1 MPKLETFYNEK
12 IAEQTLNSLSECI
25 SITDM
30 QDNILFV
37 NQAFLDTYGY
47 SKEELIGKHITFL
60 RTDRSDPLLATEILP
75 KTLNGAWEGKILNKK
90 KDGTEFWVL
99 LRTGIVKDEAGNPV
113 ALVGSAQDLTEKI
126 KAENRLK
133 EVQDRYRQL
142 FNDIKD
148 VVYESSPDGK
158 LIDIN
163 DSGLEMFGYSSKEE
177 LLKIDVVNDLYVNPA
192 DRDKFKSIVESS
204 GYVKN
209 YELTVKR
216 KNGEHLVVLETSFA
230 YKDANGKVVS
240 YRGILRDITE
250 IKKAEQQL
258 KNYVRELAKV
268 NKQLVESE
276 EELKSI
282 NKAKD
287 KLFSI
292 IAHDLRSPFTGL
304 IGFSDYLVEDIEE
317 LTKEEIRTYSQKIN
331 EAAKNIYN
339 LLENLL
345 EWSRIERG
353 TIIPEFE
360 DFDINA
366 VIESAIYILRANTAN
381 KNIKVVNN
389 IQKALY
395 VNADKNMISSI
406 IRNLLSNAIKF
417 TYPGKSIYID
427 GEKKEDYIEISIV
440 DEGKG
445 MDEKT
450 RGMLFNPMLHVS
462 ELGTRNEKGSGLGL
476 IICKE
481 LIEKNGGQISCES
494 EPEKGSKFTIRLLK
508 ATTI

>member
-1 MPKLETFYNEK
+1 MQIINTFYNER
-12 IAEQTLNSLSECI
+12 IAEQTLNSLNECI

-30 QDNILFV
+30 EDNILFV
-37 NQAFLDTYGY
+37 NDSFLTTYGY
-47 SKEELIGKHITFL
+47 TKDELIGKHITL
-60 RTDRSDPLLATEILP
+60 VRANNNQSQTNNEILP
-75 KTLNGAWEGKILNKK
+75 KTLNGAWEGTILNKK

-99 LRTGIVKDEAGNPV
+99 LRTGIVKDEFGNPV
-113 ALVGSAQDLTEKI
+113 ALVGSAIDQTEKI
-126 KAENRLK
+126 KAETKLK

-148 VVYESSPDGK
+148 VVYESSPEGK

-163 DSGLEMFGYSSKEE
+163 TSGLELFGYESKEE
-177 LLKIDVVNDLYVNPA
+177 LLKIDLVKDLYVNPE
-192 DRDKFKSIVESS
+192 DRDKFKSIVENL

-209 YELTVKR
+209 YELTIKR

-230 YKDANGKVVS
+230 HKDKSGKVIS

-250 IKKAEQQL
+250 IKRAEQQL
-258 KNYVRELAKV
+258 KNYVKELAKV
-268 NKQLVESE
+268 NKQLLESE
-276 EELKSI
+276 IELKNI

-287 KLFSI
+287 RLFSI

-317 LTKEEIRTYSQKIN
+317 LTSDEIKTYAKKIN
-331 EAAKNIYN
+331 EASKNIYN

-353 TIIPEFE
+353 SITPEFE
-360 DFDINA
+360 EFDINA
-366 VIESAIYILRANTAN
+366 VIESAIYILRANASN
-381 KNIKVVNN
+381 KEITIVNN
-389 IQKALY
+389 IDKALY
-395 VNADKNMISSI
+395 VYADQNMVSSV
-406 IRNLLSNAIKF
+406 IRNILSNAIKF
-417 TYPGKSIYID
+417 TYTGKSIYIY
-427 GEKKEDYIEISIV
+427 GSKEAEYIEIKV
-440 DEGKG
+440 RDEGKG

-450 RGMLFNPMLHVS
+450 RSMLFDPMLHVS

-481 LIEKNGGQISCES
+481 LIEKNGGKISCES
-494 EPEKGSKFTIRLLK
+494 EPEKGSTFIVRLLK
-508 ATTI
+508 AKIL